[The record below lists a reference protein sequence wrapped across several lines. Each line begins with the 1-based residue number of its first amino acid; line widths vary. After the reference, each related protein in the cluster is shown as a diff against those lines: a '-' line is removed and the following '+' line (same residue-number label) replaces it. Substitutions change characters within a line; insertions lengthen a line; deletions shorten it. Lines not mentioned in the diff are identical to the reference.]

1 MRLGSAVGVVL
12 SLVGIALVAAGPLG
26 AETICDVQA
35 YNPADGLSPLNGRT
49 LTLSGIV
56 TVPSGI
62 FQPTR
67 TSIYIRG
74 LGDDDCGINV
84 YSTLAIQGINLGD
97 TVVVR
102 GQVQEYVTTSGN
114 GATTEIVFTSAT
126 DISVKPGTAA
136 PEPEFFST
144 GQVGREANEG
154 KLVRVA
160 GKLVTAVLGRSF
172 SVDDGSGAIEI
183 YDLGQ
188 NFSADS
194 TWRSLQFGSEVTVT
208 GVLSQSDPDLP
219 YLSGYSINPR
229 HPRFGDVST
238 AQCGGI
244 DTPSATL
251 KVGEFDRYIFSPEY
265 GEKIKIA
272 YNCPNGARVRLRIF
286 DAYGRCVA
294 TLDDRISV
302 CGATEFSW
310 DGRDEIEELLPCGL
324 YHVVVT
330 ATDPRTG
337 GESQQ
342 TAPVVIGRRLE

>member
-1 MRLGSAVGVVL
+1 MKFAGAAKVFLL
-12 SLVGIALVAAGPLG
+12 LVGFALATGPLY
-26 AETICDVQA
+26 AETVCDVQA

-56 TVPSGI
+56 TVPSGV
-62 FQPTR
+62 FQTTR

-84 YSTLAIQGINLGD
+84 FSNTAIQGINLGD

-102 GQVQEYVTTSGN
+102 GLVQEYITTSGN
-114 GATTEIVFTSAT
+114 GANTEISFTSAA
-126 DISVKPGTAA
+126 DIAIKPGTTI

-144 GQVGREANEG
+144 GLVGREVNEG
-154 KLVRVA
+154 KLVRVS

-172 SVDDGSGAIEI
+172 SVDDGSGAVEI
-183 YDLGQ
+183 YDLGP
-188 NFSADS
+188 NFASDS
-194 TWRSLQFGSEVTVT
+194 TWLSLQFGDQVTVT
-208 GVLSQSDPDLP
+208 GVLTQSDPDLP

-229 HPRFGDVST
+229 KPDYGDVST
-238 AQCGGI
+238 TQCSGGG
-244 DTPSATL
+244 TPSATL
-251 KVGEFDRYIFSPEY
+251 KIGEADRYVFSPEY
-265 GEKIKIA
+265 GEKMTIS

-310 DGRDEIEELLPCGL
+310 DGRNEVQELLPCGL

-337 GESQQ
+337 GQSQEM
-342 TAPVVIGRRLE
+342 APVVIGRRLR